1 MTKDLVRSKTERRN
15 ILNNRYALEEVER
28 FVGLK
33 GFIFEDQA
41 RYTTNQVTEFFG
53 ITDKT
58 IRRYLN
64 TYEQELVQNG
74 YEVVTG
80 ERLSAL
86 KNTFGPD
93 MNVRT
98 KTTKLG
104 IFNFKSFIN
113 LAMLL
118 GESQRARELRKATLD
133 IVIDVLNKRLG
144 NNTKY
149 VNFKDEGFIRNL
161 YANEIYHKSFN
172 EALMKNVDMG
182 QFKYATYTNKI
193 YKSVFKEK
201 SQEYRKILNLSQKEN
216 VRDTMYS
223 EIVNLISSFEV
234 GIADEINT
242 QAKTKERKLQPNEV
256 DEIIE
261 SFSTKPHWKPLL
273 DDARI
278 KMASRD
284 SYFRNKIHPNLKEYI
299 GPIDESDFNKF
310 LAAKSEILTEIAEEN
325 REVFKRLKDK

>member
-1 MTKDLVRSKTERRN
+1 MTKSLISSKLERRN
-15 ILNNRYALEEVER
+15 ILNNKYAVEEVEK

-33 GFIFEDQA
+33 GMLFEGQI
-41 RYTTNQVTEFFG
+41 RYTTNQVMEFFG

-58 IRRYLN
+58 IRRYLSS
-64 TYEQELVQNG
+64 YEQELIQNG
-74 YEVVTG
+74 YEVITG
-80 ERLSAL
+80 ERLAGL

-93 MNVRT
+93 IHVRT

-104 IFNFKSFIN
+104 VFNFKSFLN

-118 GESQRARELRKATLD
+118 GESQRARELRKVVLD
-133 IVIDVLNKRLG
+133 IAIDVVNKRLG

-149 VNFKDEGFIRNL
+149 INFKDEAFIRNL
-161 YANEIYHKSFN
+161 YANETYRKSFN
-172 EALMKNVDMG
+172 EALKENVDMG

-193 YKSVFKEK
+193 YKSIFKEK
-201 SQEYRKILNLSQKEN
+201 AQEYRKILNLSQKEN

-234 GIADEINT
+234 GIADEINK
-242 QAKTKERKLQPNEV
+242 QAAAKESKLAPEEV
-256 DEIIE
+256 DAIIDDFA
-261 SFSTKPHWKPLL
+261 SKPHWKPLL
-273 DDARI
+273 DDARN

-284 SYFRNKIHPNLKEYI
+284 SYFRKKIHPNLKEYI

-310 LAAKSEILTEIAEEN
+310 LAAKSEIINEIAEEN
-325 REVFKRLKDK
+325 KEVLKRLKDK